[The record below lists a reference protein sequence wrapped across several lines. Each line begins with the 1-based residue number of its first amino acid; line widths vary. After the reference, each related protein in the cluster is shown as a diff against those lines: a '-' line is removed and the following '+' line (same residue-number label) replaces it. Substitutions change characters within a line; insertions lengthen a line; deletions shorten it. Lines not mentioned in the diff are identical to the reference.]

1 MVNGLFIDFRLRY
14 RDLIVAD
21 AGESLI
27 LRQVQYA
34 IKKSARLLGENV
46 FIGLALGSP
55 LRSFSWWC

>member
-1 MVNGLFIDFRLRY
+1 
-14 RDLIVAD
+14 VAD

-55 LRSFSWWC
+55 LRNFLGGAE